1 MTHHSRAEAGY
12 ETVNVGHE
20 LISTIKRPLGNQG
33 AGEAQGQG
41 ELNEQLNPD
50 EEVEKV
56 PGGVV
61 MVIRVGHGGDI
72 PVAIRN

>member
-1 MTHHSRAEAGY
+1 MTHHSRAEASY
-12 ETVNVGHE
+12 ETVHVGHE
-20 LISTIKRPLGNQG
+20 LISTSERFLCNQG

-41 ELNEQLNPD
+41 ELNDQLNPD
-50 EEVEKV
+50 EEVEEV

-61 MVIRVGHGGDI
+61 MVIQVGLGGDI